1 MVTLPFSPDMMVGMI
16 IGMVVSPLLMKAV
29 KSLRQ
34 KRKIDRLLN
43 EIAQIRGVE
52 EQNRFFNP
60 SSV

>member
-1 MVTLPFSPDMMVGMI
+1 MPISLDMTVGMI
-16 IGMVVSPLLMKAV
+16 IGMIASPLLMKAV

-43 EIAQIRGVE
+43 EIAQNRGAE